1 MQLDRETSDS
11 YTFGVEATDGG
22 RPTRRASVGVT
33 IDILDTNDND
43 PSFQQK
49 EYRVTVSELE
59 PPGATVI
66 TLRAYDGDQGGT
78 LRYEIAGG
86 NARNRFT
93 VATSEN
99 GEGVVSL
106 AQPLNFGQE
115 EEFLLT
121 VNAIDE
127 GGRFGS
133 CVVAISVADAND
145 HPPRFQNTPY
155 FADVFEDVAVGHTVL
170 MLFASDEDSGEN
182 ARVTYHMETPSS
194 SFAVDPS
201 TGALVVSGPLDR
213 EQVSTFILSVSA
225 TDSGQPEALSDVTEV
240 EVSVLDVN
248 DNAPEFSKEVY
259 TGSLHEN
266 APVGTKVLR
275 VSAFDADDR
284 DNGKVSFE
292 IADDASL
299 GRAFHIDRIS
309 GDIRSNVSLDR
320 EAKHFYEFKVLAL
333 DGGMPPQYGQATVR
347 ISVLDVNDNPP
358 DLSANVR
365 AFSVRENSPY
375 GTRVGKIVA
384 DDPDLG
390 PNAVVTFVL
399 LNSTDSK
406 NFFLGEYDADGGIY
420 IFTAREFDYETDKRS
435 YRLVVRAESTPLR
448 TDVEVTINVEDVND
462 NQPVLDDFR
471 IVYNVVADEPLPA
484 VVGRI
489 PAEDADPTSSLR

>member
-1 MQLDRETSDS
+1 MFVFFRIVHRDPSSLPFEINPESGWLKTRVQLDREQSDS
-11 YTFGVEATDGG
+11 FTFGVEAEDGG
-22 RPTRRASVGVT
+22 RPPRRASVAVT
-33 IDILDTNDND
+33 VDVLDTNDND
-43 PSFQQK
+43 PSFPQK

-59 PPGATVI
+59 PPGATVL
-66 TLRAYDGDQGGT
+66 TLRAHDGDKGGT

-93 VATSEN
+93 ISTSES
-99 GEGVVSL
+99 GEGVISL

-133 CVVAISVADAND
+133 CAVAIRVADAND

-182 ARVTYHMETPSS
+182 ARVTYRLETASS
-194 SFAVDPS
+194 EFAVDPG
-201 TGALVVSGPLDR
+201 TGALVVAAPLDR
-213 EQVSTFILSVSA
+213 ERVSTYILSVSA
-225 TDSGQPEALSDVTEV
+225 ADSGQPQPLSDVTEV

-248 DNAPEFSKEVY
+248 DNSPEFSKEVY
-259 TGSLHEN
+259 SGSLSEN
-266 APVGTKVLR
+266 APLGTKVLR
-275 VSAFDADDR
+275 VSAFDRDER
-284 DNGKVSFE
+284 DNGKVSYE
-292 IADDASL
+292 IADGASDIDH
-299 GRAFHIDRIS
+299 AFLVDHVS

-320 EAKHFYEFKVLAL
+320 EARHHYEFEVLAL
-333 DGGMPPQYGQATVR
+333 DGGMPPRYGRAKVR

-365 AFSVRENSPY
+365 SFSVRENSPY

-420 IFTAREFDYETDKRS
+420 IFAAKEFDYEVKS
-435 YRLVVRAESTPLR
+435 CLLLLLLPLNNY
-448 TDVEVTINVEDVND
+448 TACI
-462 NQPVLDDFR
+462 Q
-471 IVYNVVADEPLPA
+471 
-484 VVGRI
+484 
-489 PAEDADPTSSLR
+489 